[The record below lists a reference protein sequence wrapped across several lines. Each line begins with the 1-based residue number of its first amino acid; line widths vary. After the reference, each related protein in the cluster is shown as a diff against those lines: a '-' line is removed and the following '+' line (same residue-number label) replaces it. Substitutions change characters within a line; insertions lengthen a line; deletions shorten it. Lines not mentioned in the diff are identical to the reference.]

1 MSGSKKA
8 RWTLIVALLASG
20 AVLSGL
26 YAVDE
31 PTQSKESG
39 KTKAPASKQQ
49 SAAKPKP
56 LSDNVKKG
64 LDYLVEQQHPDGGWG
79 QGGGWRTGGQGRV
92 EGSNV
97 EDPSDVADTC
107 MATLALLRANH
118 TPRDGVYA
126 RNVVRAVEFICS
138 HIEKADKNSIYVTS
152 VRDTQVQSKIG
163 PYADTFLASVV
174 LAEVKGKM
182 PGTDSEKRL
191 VAALEKT
198 IRKIEKNQ
206 AADGTFVGNE
216 GWAPV
221 FSQGLASKALN
232 RAKQAGV
239 MVSPTALANADKQAL
254 ASLDMRAGTFRA
266 GAGGALVARASATS
280 SLGEGRSI
288 ARGGAPMLAS
298 GSRGDA
304 GVPLYGFSNRSASL
318 NEAVNTSKLTEKMA
332 REVLGDKNSS
342 EKDKKNAQEEIVRLG
357 KVREAHKVAVNAV
370 IDQLSDKSFVQGFG
384 SNGGEEFLSYLNIG
398 ETLVAKGGPE
408 WEKWDRSMTQNLNRI
423 QNKDGSWSGD
433 HCITGRI
440 FCTASALMVL
450 MVDRTPVP
458 IAAKLS
464 EKK

>member
-64 LDYLVEQQHPDGGWG
+64 LGYLVEQQHADGGWG

-92 EGSNV
+92 EGPNV
-97 EDPSDVADTC
+97 EDTSDVADTC

-182 PGTDSEKRL
+182 PATDSEKRL

-254 ASLDMRAGTFRA
+254 ASVDVRGGTFR
-266 GAGGALVARASATS
+266 GGMGGAYSASPSGPLSLAAARRVATASAS
-280 SLGEGRSI
+280 SS
-288 ARGGAPMLAS
+288 P
-298 GSRGDA
+298 GDA
-304 GVPLYGFSNRSASL
+304 GVRLYSFSNQSSSL
-318 NEAVNTSKLTEKMA
+318 NEAVNTGKVTEKRA

-357 KVREAHKVAVNAV
+357 TVKEAHQVAVKAV
-370 IDQLSDKSFVQGFG
+370 IDQLGDKSFVQGFG

>member
-1 MSGSKKA
+1 
-8 RWTLIVALLASG
+8 
-20 AVLSGL
+20 
-26 YAVDE
+26 
-31 PTQSKESG
+31 
-39 KTKAPASKQQ
+39 
-49 SAAKPKP
+49 
-56 LSDNVKKG
+56 
-64 LDYLVEQQHPDGGWG
+64 
-79 QGGGWRTGGQGRV
+79 
-92 EGSNV
+92 
-97 EDPSDVADTC
+97 
-107 MATLALLRANH
+107 
-118 TPRDGVYA
+118 
-126 RNVVRAVEFICS
+126 
-138 HIEKADKNSIYVTS
+138 
-152 VRDTQVQSKIG
+152 
-163 PYADTFLASVV
+163 
-174 LAEVKGKM
+174 
-182 PGTDSEKRL
+182 
-191 VAALEKT
+191 
-198 IRKIEKNQ
+198 
-206 AADGTFVGNE
+206 
-216 GWAPV
+216 
-221 FSQGLASKALN
+221 
-232 RAKQAGV
+232 
-239 MVSPTALANADKQAL
+239 
-254 ASLDMRAGTFRA
+254 
-266 GAGGALVARASATS
+266 
-280 SLGEGRSI
+280 
-288 ARGGAPMLAS
+288 MLAS